1 MIRIAM
7 IAGGQMTDFSA
18 QFDYYVGIDRG
29 SLFLIENGLPLE
41 LAIGD
46 FDSVSEEELSNI
58 KERAKECIQAPVEKD
73 DTDTEL
79 ALKTVFERFPDAQVT
94 LFAAFGGRLDHMMSN
109 IFLPSD
115 PEIAPY
121 MKQIIL
127 KDDLNHIHYF
137 PSGHHKVEQVEGMTY
152 VSFMTDGDAPLSI
165 EKAKYQL
172 TSDHYFQKKVY
183 SSNEFVGKPIEVTLD
198 KGYLVVIQS
207 KDRR

>member
-1 MIRIAM
+1 MISVAM

-58 KERAKECIQAPVEKD
+58 KERAKKWIQAPAEKD

-79 ALKTVFERFPDAQVT
+79 ALKTVFRKFPEAQVT
-94 LFAAFGGRLDHMMSN
+94 IFAGFGGRLDHMMSN
-109 IFLPSD
+109 IFLPSN

-137 PSGHHKVEQVEGMTY
+137 PSGQNKIEQVEGMTY
-152 VSFMTDGDAPLSI
+152 VSFMTDGDAPLRI
-165 EKAKYQL
+165 EKAKYNL
-172 TSDHYFQKKVY
+172 TPDHYFQKKVY
-183 SSNEFVGKPIEVTLD
+183 SSNEFIGMPIEVTLD

>member
-1 MIRIAM
+1 M

-58 KERAKECIQAPVEKD
+58 KERAKKWIQAPVEKD

-109 IFLPSD
+109 IFFT
-115 PEIAPY
+115 E
-121 MKQIIL
+121 
-127 KDDLNHIHYF
+127 
-137 PSGHHKVEQVEGMTY
+137 
-152 VSFMTDGDAPLSI
+152 
-165 EKAKYQL
+165 
-172 TSDHYFQKKVY
+172 
-183 SSNEFVGKPIEVTLD
+183 
-198 KGYLVVIQS
+198 
-207 KDRR
+207 